1 MTDSNKTC
9 EWSEDDEGIFQTSCG
24 GSFMFTD
31 GTPDENEFKF
41 CCYCGGDLKQKLFE
55 LQTLDQV
62 DIDTASH
69 SLIVQGDV

>member
-1 MTDSNKTC
+1 MIKNC
-9 EWSEDDEGIFQTSCG
+9 EWSENEDGQYDTSCG
-24 GSFMFTD
+24 GCFEFAES
-31 GTPDENEFKF
+31 TPEHNEFKF

>member
-1 MTDSNKTC
+1 
-9 EWSEDDEGIFQTSCG
+9 
-24 GSFMFTD
+24 MFTD

-69 SLIVQGDV
+69 SLIIKGDE